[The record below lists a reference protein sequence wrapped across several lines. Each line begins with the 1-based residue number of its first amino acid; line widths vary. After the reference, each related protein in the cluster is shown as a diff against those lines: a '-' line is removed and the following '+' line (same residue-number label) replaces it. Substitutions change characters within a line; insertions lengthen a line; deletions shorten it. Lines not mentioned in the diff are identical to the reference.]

1 MDGKALLFRL
11 RQVLDEDST
20 SSFMDDRTSFDY
32 LYEAAI
38 ELAMRTKA
46 LISSQTITTVADQS
60 GYTLDADFLG
70 LYAKDSHNTYFIKH
84 TDSSS
89 NDNFPIWRDYEDILF
104 ANQTTSVAVPSFF
117 TIINDPDKDSQVT
130 GTATSTASETGYQS
144 TLTDTAGDFSDVS
157 AGDSI
162 HNTTDGSDGIVL
174 SKTSGTI
181 LETALFGGTAND
193 WTSGDAY
200 VIQPQGRMKL
210 VLDQPPS
217 TAGETITVY
226 YIKRPDPVYSHYGTY
241 RFQNQHLMALVK
253 YAAWMYKYR
262 DREPQTGDMLFQY
275 WDRQVGI
282 GSEQIRNTMNRKG
295 FKVNRKARRHG
306 TR

>member
-1 MDGKALLFRL
+1 MDGKNLLYRV
-11 RQVLDEDST
+11 RQALDEDSS
-20 SSFMDDRTSFDY
+20 SSFMDDRSSFDY

-46 LISSQTITTVADQS
+46 LRSSQSITTVADQD
-60 GYTLDADFLG
+60 GYTLNADYLG
-70 LYAKDSHNTYFIKH
+70 LYAKDTHNRFFVKY

-89 NDNFPIWRDYEDILF
+89 NDSFLFWKDYEDILF
-104 ANQTTSVAVPSFF
+104 ENQTASVTVPSFF
-117 TIINDPDKDSQVT
+117 TIIDDSTKDSQVT
-130 GTATSTASETGYQS
+130 GTATSTASAIGYQS

-157 AGDSI
+157 AGDSV

-174 SKTSGTI
+174 SKTSSTV
-181 LETALFGGTAND
+181 LVVALFGGTAND

-210 VLDQPPS
+210 VLDQPPE
-217 TAGETITVY
+217 TAGETITLN
-226 YIKRPDPVYSHYGTY
+226 YIKRPDPVYSYYGTY
-241 RFQNQHLMALVK
+241 RFQNHHLMALVK

-262 DREPQTGDMLFQY
+262 DREPQTGDQLFQY
-275 WDRQVGI
+275 WDRQVGVS
-282 GSEQIRNTMNRKG
+282 SEQIRNSTNQKG
-295 FKVNRKARRHG
+295 FKVNRKARRYG

>member
-1 MDGKALLFRL
+1 MDGKALLYRI

-20 SSFMDDRTSFDY
+20 SSFMDDKTSFDY

-38 ELAMRTKA
+38 ELAMRTKS
-46 LISSQTITTVADQS
+46 LISSQSITTVADQDS
-60 GYTLDADFLG
+60 YTLNADYLG
-70 LYAKDSHNTYFIKH
+70 LYAKDRHNRYFVKY

-89 NDNFPIWRDYEDILF
+89 NDSFPFWRDYEDILF
-104 ANQTTSVAVPSFF
+104 ENQTASVAVPSFF
-117 TIINDPDKDSQVT
+117 TIINDPTKDSQVT
-130 GTATSTASETGYQS
+130 GTATSTATATGYQS

-162 HNTTDGSDGIVL
+162 HNTTDTSDGIVL
-174 SKTSGTI
+174 SKTSSTV
-181 LETALFGGTAND
+181 LVVALFNGTNND

-217 TAGETITVY
+217 TSSETITLN

-241 RFQNQHLMALVK
+241 RFQNHHLMALVK
-253 YAAWMYKYR
+253 YAAWLYKYK

-275 WDRQVGI
+275 WERQVGI
-282 GSEQIRNTMNRKG
+282 GSEQMRNSMNRKG
-295 FKVNRKARRHG
+295 FKVNRKARRYG